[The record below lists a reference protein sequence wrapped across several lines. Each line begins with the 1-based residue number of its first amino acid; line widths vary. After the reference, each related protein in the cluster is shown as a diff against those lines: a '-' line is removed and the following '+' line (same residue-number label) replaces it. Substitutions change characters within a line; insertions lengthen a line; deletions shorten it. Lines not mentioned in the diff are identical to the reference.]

1 MAKETAVVLCSG
13 GLNSA
18 VAAKVAAAEYVITLL
33 HVRFPHRSS
42 TREEAGFKQL
52 VEALQPEKHLTIDMG
67 HFAQIGGNAR
77 VSKKMQIEDA
87 MAIGESGA
95 HTYIPGMIGTMI
107 GAAFNWADVIRATRI
122 VVGVTEELGP
132 PAPRLATIYPDHSR
146 EFLEI
151 TKHAYEAA
159 SPNRRVT
166 LDMPLIDLKR
176 AEIIKLGL
184 RMGAPFGHTWSCLSS
199 NEEACGACIGC
210 ATRNR
215 GFAEAGVPDPLF
227 CEVAGV

>member
-18 VAAKVAAAEYVITLL
+18 VAAKVAAAEHLVALL
-33 HVRFPHRSS
+33 HVNYPHRAAN
-42 TREEAGFKQL
+42 RESAAFERMI
-52 VEALQPEKHLTIDMG
+52 EALNPDKHLSIDMG

-77 VSKKMQIEDA
+77 VSKRIQIEDA

-95 HTYIPGMIGTMI
+95 HTYIPGLVGTLI

-122 VVGVTEELGP
+122 VIGVTEELGP

-151 TKHAYEAA
+151 TRQAYELA

-166 LDMPLIDLKR
+166 LEMPLIDLKR

-184 RMGAPFGHTWSCLSS
+184 RMGAPFADTWSCLSS

-227 CEVAGV
+227 CDAATA

>member
-18 VAAKVAAAEYVITLL
+18 VAAKVAAAEYSIALL
-33 HVRFPHRSS
+33 HVSFPHRASG
-42 TREEAGFKQL
+42 REAAS
-52 VEALQPEKHLTIDMG
+52 VERIVGKLNPEKHLTLEMQ
-67 HFAQIGGNAR
+67 HFAKIGGNAR
-77 VSKKMQIEDA
+77 VSKRMQIEDA

-95 HTYIPGMIGTMI
+95 HTYIPGLIGTLV
-107 GAAFNWADVIRATRI
+107 GAAFNWADVIRASRI
-122 VVGVTEELGP
+122 VIGVTEELGP

-151 TKHAYEAA
+151 TRQAYEAA

-166 LDMPLIDLKR
+166 LEMPLIDLKR

-184 RMGAPFGHTWSCLSS
+184 RVGAPFADTWSCLS
-199 NEEACGACIGC
+199 NNDEACGACIGC

-227 CEVAGV
+227 CEAAVH

>member
-1 MAKETAVVLCSG
+1 MAKETAIVLCSG

-18 VAAKVAAAEYVITLL
+18 VAAKVAAAEYTVALMYI
-33 HVRFPHRSS
+33 RFAHRSS
-42 TREEAGFKQL
+42 DKEEICFKRL
-52 VEALQPEKHLTIDMG
+52 VESLQPEKHLTVDMQ

-77 VSKKMQIEDA
+77 VSKKLQIEDA

-95 HTYIPGMIGTMI
+95 HTYIPGLIGSLI
-107 GAAFNWADVIRATRI
+107 GAAFNWADVIRASRI
-122 VVGVTEELGP
+122 VIGVTEELGP

-151 TKHAYEAA
+151 TKQAYEAA

-184 RMGAPFGHTWSCLSS
+184 RMCAPFRDTWSCLSS

-227 CEVAGV
+227 CEATTV